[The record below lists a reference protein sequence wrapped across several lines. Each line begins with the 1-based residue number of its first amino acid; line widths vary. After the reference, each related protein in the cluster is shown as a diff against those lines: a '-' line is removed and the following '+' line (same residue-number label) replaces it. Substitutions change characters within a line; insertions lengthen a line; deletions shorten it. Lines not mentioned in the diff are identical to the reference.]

1 MIYIQNMNY
10 DIDASNVILFK
21 RWHDRASH
29 YRYRTVASSLS
40 HHRVFTIVS
49 LCYRT
54 TTSLCHPYI
63 VMTLSRHLIIVIA
76 ISHHHFMV
84 IAPPLY
90 RHRIIAP
97 LHYRRKCRFVVRW
110 FDEAIV
116 KYMALSGFHTFHNIQ
131 TSISVKK
138 SKSKIS
144 CFFPEKSCRL

>member
-97 LHYRRKCRFVVRW
+97 LHYRRKHRW
-110 FDEAIV
+110 CD
-116 KYMALSGFHTFHNIQ
+116 ALMVNHMTLSRFHTSSLWRVSFHMRY
-131 TSISVKK
+131 
-138 SKSKIS
+138 
-144 CFFPEKSCRL
+144 RLFNSLW